1 MLNLSLVELKTR
13 IRGIKGYENMSK
25 DRLLS
30 ALKVSESL
38 NFDDTETKMRIK
50 KIRKELEESRHKF
63 SKSKIK
69 DTKTNLYEI
78 ENEKECFC
86 AKSKRD

>member
-1 MLNLSLVELKTR
+1 MLNLSLVELKAR

-78 ENEKECFC
+78 ENKKECFC
-86 AKSKRD
+86 TKSKRD